1 LNFRRLPL
9 ALVIAGA
16 GAAGAC
22 NREPPRTAR
31 LPTAAEADTETVLAN
46 YAPPRLRVLAD
57 QSSEG
62 RGRYVVI
69 ASEHQG
75 LPAAWRPLG
84 VVDRPPPAGYVARA
98 GTLVWIAGHV
108 VTATVAPAGRGAQ
121 ALTLNAYDRDGKTAT
136 ASKLALPCAPEGPAL
151 LQVVGTRLR
160 GAVGCPAQDR
170 AVLFWADEGGR
181 ATGLVEVPGLG
192 QVEGL
197 LRDEEGG
204 ADYLLGGR
212 KVVRKAP
219 DGKQTIGTVP
229 PPGGGAETRE
239 LLRHRD
245 ELLVVEG
252 AVGRVIRLGRE
263 GLSWRGEGR
272 LPVGPKVERLR
283 AVLAGD
289 RLIVVTAERAGP
301 RQMDLFGV
309 MLPLQGQGPA
319 GSSSFGQRLIL
330 GAALDPSDH
339 ELAPAGQ
346 GALLVRTHQGNTG
359 AVVGLVRLF
368 QGRQGGRG
376 GQGLP

>member
-1 LNFRRLPL
+1 MSLRRLPL
-9 ALVIAGA
+9 AFVIAGA
-16 GAAGAC
+16 GAAAC
-22 NREPPRTAR
+22 NKEPPRTAR
-31 LPTAAEADTETVLAN
+31 LPTAAEADTESVLAN
-46 YAPPRLRVLAD
+46 YAPPRLRVLPD
-57 QSSEG
+57 RSSEG
-62 RGRYVVI
+62 RGRYVVL

-84 VVDRPPPAGYVARA
+84 VVDRPPPAGYAARA
-98 GTLVWIAGHV
+98 GTLVWIAGRV
-108 VTATVAPAGRGAQ
+108 VTSTVAPVAEGGPGTRAQ

-136 ASKLALPCAPEGPAL
+136 PSRPALPCAPEGPAL
-151 LQVVGTRLR
+151 LQVVGTRVR

-181 ATGLVEVPGLG
+181 ATDLVEVPGLG
-192 QVEGL
+192 RVEGL
-197 LRDEEGG
+197 LRDEAGG

-212 KVVRKAP
+212 KLVRRGA
-219 DGKQTIGTVP
+219 DGGQAIGAVP

-252 AVGRVIRLGRE
+252 AAGRVIRLGSE
-263 GLSWRGEGR
+263 DLSFRGEGR
-272 LPVGPKVERLR
+272 LPAGPKVERLR
-283 AVLAGD
+283 AVVAGD
-289 RLIVVTAERAGP
+289 RLIAVTAERAGP

-309 MLPLQGQGPA
+309 MLPLQEKGPPGA
-319 GSSSFGQRLIL
+319 STFGQRLIL

-359 AVVGLVRLF
+359 AVVGLVRIF
-368 QGRQGGRG
+368 HGPDGR
-376 GQGLP
+376 